1 MDDNNQIPEIQP
13 ATEQAV
19 IGASTV
25 CFISL
30 IIIYC
35 LSERAVERLG
45 ILWIEFLLYGI
56 IPVTA
61 TFLYL
66 YRSCWHPK
74 ITGAARTCAVLLLSC
89 IILVGIS
96 FFIGFMLFFG
106 FMIFHSFSDGFH
118 P

>member
-35 LSERAVERLG
+35 LSERAAERLG

-56 IPVTA
+56 ISNFSLSVSQLLASENHRGGTNVRGA
-61 TFLYL
+61 LAFMYYSGWHKLFHRIHAFLRIYDF
-66 YRSCWHPK
+66 P
-74 ITGAARTCAVLLLSC
+74 
-89 IILVGIS
+89 
-96 FFIGFMLFFG
+96 FI
-106 FMIFHSFSDGFH
+106 
-118 P
+118 